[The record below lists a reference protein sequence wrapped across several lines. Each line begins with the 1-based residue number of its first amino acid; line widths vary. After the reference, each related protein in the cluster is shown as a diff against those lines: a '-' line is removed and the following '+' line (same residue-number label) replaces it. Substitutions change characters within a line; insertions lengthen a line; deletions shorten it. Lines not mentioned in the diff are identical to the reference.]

1 MKKLFLKG
9 LMAMMASSL
18 IISAVGCGSWSANSN
33 SESLPPNS
41 ESVSTSEDSLQEP
54 ETLET
59 VSLNVAENVTSS
71 NQQKRA
77 FR

>member
-1 MKKLFLKG
+1 
-9 LMAMMASSL
+9 MAMMASSL
-18 IISAVGCGSWSANSN
+18 IISAVGCGSSSANSN
-33 SESLPPNS
+33 SESLPQNS
-41 ESVSTSEDSLQEP
+41 ESISTSEDSLQEP